1 MYNNNIKNS
10 EMKNEIKKELEY
22 EKRLCNIYGL
32 CVNDISGGKSHEVS
46 HFGLKR
52 LNVHCI

>member
-10 EMKNEIKKELEY
+10 EIKNELEY

-32 CVNDISGGKSHEVS
+32 CVNDISGDKSHEVS